1 MNFSDNSRVDKY
13 SSRAIR
19 VEVTLLRCVKYCAMS
34 LILTGVLL
42 VAFVSP
48 SFAAVKAVQ
57 TYVDSTWSNV
67 IYYVASLSG
76 KYGQENGYDD
86 VTVSITAVDEY
97 TLYVNGV
104 MIGSDNN
111 WETVETYT
119 PISINSNVINIAVKV
134 VNHGRSE
141 GNGLIVDI
149 DTGSTDIIGTST
161 TIRKSELISGELKNV
176 PIAWWTFDEKAK
188 NDELGFG
195 DNNWYIFDQTMF
207 TQTNITRLMK
217 RAMLGRIGNVNYSF
231 SPAVEV
237 ITGYLHTNVDIGY
250 TEGGGIS
257 LRRIEGENI
266 ALQKDSEAPDKKLT
280 DGDLTLGYEYVS
292 NPLNDTKYV
301 DLGKI
306 YRVNEMTLFTGREVN
321 KYELRSIRGYSV
333 EISLDRF
340 RWEEVG
346 VIHGIGESIGG
357 KVNEGGYDNYS
368 VEFPPEWARYLRYN
382 ITEVRIDM
390 PMIGEMMVYGEGYI
404 LEGKYESP
412 WINFDSPNTPKNFD
426 TVEWEGIVPDGTSIT
441 IQTQTVNSLA
451 DTSEWSDPTQLQ
463 SFSFASPEPATSFRY
478 RVNLESQVG
487 TISPTLKNLS
497 VKYSIVDQP
506 VTYTDGYISEPA
518 VGTVAMGADS
528 TFVYTLSYNLAPGQ
542 NLKSLAISV
551 PVRATL
557 NYVYRPASDINLALD
572 EVNTYSTIDT
582 LYVTLADS
590 LTSAGVD
597 TLLISFNTTLYKSYH
612 TFEAFL
618 YNSTMNDGAG
628 GIKVWENKD
637 LGSNTVNVDKY
648 LKEVLIDVKAF
659 PKVLTPN
666 NDNKNDFTVFEFT
679 LAKVQTNV
687 VIKVFNTDG
696 SLVTVV
702 CDEFMGPNKYS
713 VETAAEAVN
722 MPGYWAGKDEDGELV
737 PPGIYVY
744 QVIADTDE
752 GGVIKG
758 GTVVVAY

>member
-1 MNFSDNSRVDKY
+1 
-13 SSRAIR
+13 
-19 VEVTLLRCVKYCAMS
+19 MS
-34 LILTGVLL
+34 LILTGILL

-48 SFAAVKAVQ
+48 SFAAVEAVK
-57 TYVDSTWSNV
+57 THVDSTWSNV

-86 VTVSITAVDEY
+86 ITVKITAVDEY
-97 TLYVNGV
+97 TLYINGV

-111 WETVETYT
+111 WQTQEIYT
-119 PISINSNVINIAVKV
+119 ASVNSNVINVAVKV
-134 VNHGRSE
+134 VNQGKGE
-141 GNGLIVDI
+141 GNGLILDI
-149 DTGSTDIIGTST
+149 DTGSTDIIGTTT
-161 TIRKSELISGELKNV
+161 TIRKSEKIAGELKNI
-176 PIAWWTFDEKAK
+176 PIAWWTFDEQARK
-188 NDELGFG
+188 DLGFA
-195 DNNWYIFDQTMF
+195 DDNWYIFDETMF
-207 TQTNITRLMK
+207 TKTNLTKFMK
-217 RAMLGRIGNVNYSF
+217 RTMLGEIDLSQVDKGF
-231 SPAVEV
+231 SQSAEV
-237 ITGYLHTNVDIGY
+237 ITGYFHTNVDIGY

-306 YRVNEMTLFTGREVN
+306 YRVDKMTLFTGREIN

-333 EISLDRF
+333 EISLDQF

-346 VIHGIGESIGG
+346 VVHGIGEPDKNG
-357 KVNEGGYDNYS
+357 KINEGGYDNYS

-390 PMIGEMMVYGEGYI
+390 PMVGEMMVFGEGYI

-412 WINFDSPNTPKNFD
+412 WIDFGSPNTPKNFD
-426 TVEWEGIVPDGTSIT
+426 TAEWEGIVPDGTKIT
-441 IQTQTVNSLA
+441 IQTQTASSLA
-451 DTSEWSDPTQLQ
+451 DTSEWSSPVSTK
-463 SFSFASPEPATSFRY
+463 SFKFASPEPATSFRY
-478 RVNLESQVG
+478 RVNLQTQVG
-487 TISPTLKNLS
+487 TITPTLKKFS

-506 VTYTDGYISEPA
+506 VTYADGYISEP
-518 VGTVAMGADS
+518 VGGKVAMGADS
-528 TFVYTLSYNLAPGQ
+528 TFVYALSYNLAQGQ
-542 NLKSLAISV
+542 NIKSLAISV

-557 NYVYRPASDINLALD
+557 NYVKSSGVNLALD
-572 EVNTYSTIDT
+572 DANTYSTIDT
-582 LYVTLADS
+582 LYVTLANA
-590 LTSAGVD
+590 LTGTGID
-597 TLLISFNTTLYKSYH
+597 TLLISFDTTLYKSSH
-612 TFEAFL
+612 TFDVFL

-628 GIKVWENKD
+628 GIKVWENTE
-637 LGSNTVNVDKY
+637 LGTNNVTIDEY
-648 LKEVLIDVKAF
+648 LKEVLMDVKAV

-679 LAKVQTNV
+679 LAKVETNV
-687 VIKVFNTDG
+687 VIKVFNTNG
-696 SLVTVV
+696 SLVYSRDKFMTAGQYSAEKSLAGR
-702 CDEFMGPNKYS
+702 DEAPNL
-713 VETAAEAVN
+713 
-722 MPGYWAGKDEDGELV
+722 PGYWNGKDEDGELV